1 MRLPT
6 RPTPDVLPGV
16 VGSPRAERPT
26 RALLHRLRPGDIA
39 VIDHVDLD
47 RTTAQALVDAGVRAV
62 LNVQPMISGR
72 YANLGPEVLAASGI
86 MLVEGIGGSAFVRIA
101 ETAEVRVHDGAVYHG
116 EELLVQGREVSLVD
130 VRADMARASAGLQ
143 DQARTLALNSSELL
157 VRDADLLLNG
167 TGLPSLSPSLRG
179 RPVLVVAAG
188 YRDDELRRLRAL
200 LREQRPVVIAVGDAP
215 ERLRHVRVHVDV
227 IVQGELDAG
236 ADTLR
241 AATEVVLC
249 NTDAEPVTRLG
260 IHPSVVRS
268 DLGPDDIAV
277 LLAAGLQPTIV
288 VGLGLA
294 SSLPEFVDSRRAG
307 LAGAYLARLVV
318 GPRLVDAA
326 AVPLLYDG
334 KVRPWQMVL
343 AVAAGISA
351 VAIAVG
357 STPVG
362 HHWLQQVVR

>member
-16 VGSPRAERPT
+16 IGPPRAERPT

-47 RTTAQALVDAGVRAV
+47 RATAQALVDAGVRAV

-72 YANLGPEVLAASGI
+72 YANLGPELLASHGVV
-86 MLVEGIGGSAFVRIA
+86 LVEGIGGSAFVRIA
-101 ETAEVRVHDGAVYHG
+101 ETAQVRVHGGAVFHG
-116 EELLVQGREVSLVD
+116 EELLVQGREVSLAE
-130 VRADMARASAGLQ
+130 VRADMARASSGLQ
-143 DQARTLALNSSELL
+143 DQARTLALNSTELL

-167 TGLPSLSPSLRG
+167 SGLPALAPSLRG
-179 RPVLVVAAG
+179 RPTVVVAAG
-188 YRDDELRRLRAL
+188 FRDDELRRLRPF
-200 LREQRPVVIAVGDAP
+200 LREQRPVVIAVADAP
-215 ERLRHVRVHVDV
+215 DRLRGVRVHADV
-227 IVQGELDAG
+227 VVSADAETS
-236 ADTLR
+236 AETLR

-249 NTDAEPVTRLG
+249 NADPEAMTRLG
-260 IHPSVVRS
+260 VQPRQVRS

-277 LLAAGLQPTIV
+277 LLAATLQPTVV
-288 VGLGLA
+288 VGVGLA
-294 SSLPEFVDSRRAG
+294 SSLPEFLDARRSG
-307 LAGAYLARLVV
+307 VAGAYLARLVA
-318 GPRLVDAA
+318 GPRLVDASA
-326 AVPLLYDG
+326 IPVLYGG
-334 KVRPWQMVL
+334 KVRPWQMVA

-351 VAIAVG
+351 VAIAVV